1 MFDYIAYIEENDTEY
16 QEKYNSDIMS
26 LKSRN
31 QILQDSIANNYQN
44 YTIFATTSVIITIIG
59 LSMMSSK

>member
-31 QILQDSIANNYQN
+31 QILQDSLANNYQN

>member
-31 QILQDSIANNYQN
+31 QILQDSLANNYQN
-44 YTIFATTSVIITIIG
+44 YTIFATTSVIITIFLNKI
-59 LSMMSSK
+59 

>member
-31 QILQDSIANNYQN
+31 QILQDSLANNYQN
-44 YTIFATTSVIITIIG
+44 YTIFATASVIITIIG

>member
-31 QILQDSIANNYQN
+31 QILQDSLANNY
-44 YTIFATTSVIITIIG
+44 
-59 LSMMSSK
+59 